1 MFPNDPSQAPRD
13 AVPTDPPTGTE
24 ASGSPEQPQPV
35 AAGVADAPQAPAPT
49 TPEAPPAAS
58 FATAPVVVSSGRNSD
73 RTLAIVAI
81 ALAIVAVLG
90 GAALFLSGYSLGRQ
104 AATTPGTPVSE
115 QELFKPFWDTYRAI
129 TERYAGG
136 TVDEKALVEG
146 AIKGMVE
153 ALGDPYSSYLTP
165 EEYKQS
171 LEGINGQFE
180 GIGAEIGTKAADGSA
195 SQCATLGADCHLVIV
210 APIAGSPAERAGM
223 KPGDMVLVVAGKP
236 VAGLTVDDARDR
248 IRGPRGTD
256 VTLHIQRG
264 TEDPFDLVI
273 TRDVIEQK
281 EVEAR
286 DLAGGTVGYVRVSGF
301 SNDAAADVEAAL
313 RDAGAK
319 GQQKLVLDLRG
330 NPGGFVEAA
339 RDIASQFIASGPV
352 YWQEDA
358 GGNQV
363 ETDAKPGGLATDPAI
378 KLMVLVDGGSASA
391 SEIVAGALQDTGR
404 GTLVGEQTFGK
415 GTVQQWTSLEGDNG
429 GFRLTIAKW
438 LTPDKRWI
446 HHVGLTPDVVVEVP
460 TDTPAD
466 QDPVLDKALELL
478 GESAAVDGLARAA

>member
-1 MFPNDPSQAPRD
+1 
-13 AVPTDPPTGTE
+13 
-24 ASGSPEQPQPV
+24 
-35 AAGVADAPQAPAPT
+35 
-49 TPEAPPAAS
+49 
-58 FATAPVVVSSGRNSD
+58 
-73 RTLAIVAI
+73 
-81 ALAIVAVLG
+81 
-90 GAALFLSGYSLGRQ
+90 
-104 AATTPGTPVSE
+104 
-115 QELFKPFWDTYRAI
+115 
-129 TERYAGG
+129 
-136 TVDEKALVEG
+136 
-146 AIKGMVE
+146 
-153 ALGDPYSSYLTP
+153 
-165 EEYKQS
+165 
-171 LEGINGQFE
+171 
-180 GIGAEIGTKAADGSA
+180 
-195 SQCATLGADCHLVIV
+195 
-210 APIAGSPAERAGM
+210 
-223 KPGDMVLVVAGKP
+223 
-236 VAGLTVDDARDR
+236 
-248 IRGPRGTD
+248 
-256 VTLHIQRG
+256 
-264 TEDPFDLVI
+264 
-273 TRDVIEQK
+273 VIEQK